1 MYLYKMYIYG
11 FMVDCLFYRTVYLI
25 VVQVQH
31 FIQDG
36 DTHRIENFF
45 IMRQSRFYN
54 RFSICCLLE
63 LSAKPLKGVKK
74 SCF

>member
-1 MYLYKMYIYG
+1 MFILSHR
-11 FMVDCLFYRTVYLI
+11 LFDRHTT
-25 VVQVQH
+25 
-31 FIQDG
+31 FQDG